1 MIRWVGLLAAALT
14 ISACAPTA
22 QQAFSGQLAH
32 ARARGTP
39 FLIYAFGVPGEI
51 QAAGDE
57 TAVPVYVQFVVT
69 SPKPLAQVE
78 FTLVGYSQ
86 RGKPIRRHG
95 KPMAVVLIGPGPF
108 DPEGNYEV
116 NSFHAQPAG
125 FPGGDVACVELAGAR
140 ITYRN
145 GENVSFDVEQLRASL
160 LPVLRK
166 KGCTDRGPEVSNMFS
181 DH

>member
-1 MIRWVGLLAAALT
+1 MRWAGTLAVAL
-14 ISACAPTA
+14 IVCGCAPSA
-22 QQAFSGQLAH
+22 DQALHEDLTS
-32 ARARGTP
+32 ARAKGVP

-51 QAAGDE
+51 QATDTR

-69 SPKPLAQVE
+69 SRKPLARVE
-78 FTLVGYSQ
+78 FLLLGYSQ
-86 RGKPIRRHG
+86 RGIKVRRHG
-95 KPMAVVLIGPGPF
+95 KPMAVTLIGPGPF
-108 DPEGNYEV
+108 RPDGNYEV

-140 ITYRN
+140 VTYRN
-145 GENVSFDVEQLRASL
+145 GENVWLGVDELRMSL

-166 KGCTDRGPEVSNMFS
+166 RGCTDQGPVVSNMFS